1 MAKVRH
7 NFQMTKHPD
16 NVKLAIWDDLLERA
30 EEGDRI
36 IAELRHDLADRD
48 AKLAT
53 ITAELGRL
61 LALANV
67 KVRDAASDPRPLDT
81 PRE

>member
-1 MAKVRH
+1 M
-7 NFQMTKHPD
+7 
-16 NVKLAIWDDLLERA
+16 WDDLVERA

-36 IAELRHDLADRD
+36 IADLRADLADRD

-61 LALANV
+61 LALANKAV
-67 KVRDAASDPRPLDT
+67 IPTGPCKLRHKNRKSGVG
-81 PRE
+81 